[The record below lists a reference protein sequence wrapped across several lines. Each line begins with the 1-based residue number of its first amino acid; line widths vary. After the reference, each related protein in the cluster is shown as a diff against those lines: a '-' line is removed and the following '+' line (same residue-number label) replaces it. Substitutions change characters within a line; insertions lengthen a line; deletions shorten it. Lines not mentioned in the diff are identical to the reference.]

1 MVNWVIMSCVS
12 IIYMEQKMEKSIRE
26 KLIVYSE
33 QELQSLRNWQKIL
46 LLKADEIDV
55 LRRQFQLESENF
67 QDENSKEIADEFI
80 NSLDQSSY
88 FINSGISDSCIEFHK
103 TQREWDEYDEEE
115 KENELDWLEELKHQK
130 SELNAIRR

>member
-1 MVNWVIMSCVS
+1 
-12 IIYMEQKMEKSIRE
+12 MEKSTRE
-26 KLIVYSE
+26 KLTVYSE

-67 QDENSKEIADEFI
+67 QDENAKEISDEFI

-103 TQREWDEYDEEE
+103 TQLEWDEYDEEE
-115 KENELDWLEELKHQK
+115 RENELDWLEELKHQK